1 MQGHWISVV
10 LPLLFFLIA
19 AYTLFDEAL
28 VRWLHR
34 RGVAA
39 TARVVAIVRSF
50 PKTGLRLFALPGKR
64 DSLDT
69 ATVPCD
75 YVLTLA
81 VRLPDGSE
89 RTVRNVIVPAYSKTV
104 GSHSYACYHVGDELP
119 VRCHPRWEKQVVVA
133 TDEVAARQT
142 RLLPLLAWAL
152 CAALAGAL
160 VVGMLIV
167 FG

>member
-19 AYTLFDEAL
+19 AYNLFDEFL
-28 VRWLHR
+28 IRWLHR
-34 RGVAA
+34 RGAAA
-39 TARVVAIVRSF
+39 TARVAAIMRSF
-50 PKTGLRLFALPGKR
+50 PKTGPRLFALPGKR

-75 YVLTLA
+75 YILTLA
-81 VRLPDGSE
+81 VRQPDGSE
-89 RTVRNVIVPAYSKTV
+89 RTVRDVIVPAYIKTA
-104 GSHSYACYHVGDELP
+104 GSLRYACYHVGDELP
-119 VRCHPRWEKQVVVA
+119 VRCHPRLKNQIVVA
-133 TDEVAARQT
+133 TEDVAARQT
-142 RLLPLLAWAL
+142 RVLPLAAWAL

-160 VVGMLIV
+160 VVGMLVV